1 MNRLEKLKSSLSKLS
16 KIAKLDEQKSAKL
29 KGGNNGEDKRGG
41 LPGS

>member
-1 MNRLEKLKSSLSKLS
+1 MNRLEKLKNSLSKL
-16 KIAKLDEQKSAKL
+16 AKLDQQKTAKI